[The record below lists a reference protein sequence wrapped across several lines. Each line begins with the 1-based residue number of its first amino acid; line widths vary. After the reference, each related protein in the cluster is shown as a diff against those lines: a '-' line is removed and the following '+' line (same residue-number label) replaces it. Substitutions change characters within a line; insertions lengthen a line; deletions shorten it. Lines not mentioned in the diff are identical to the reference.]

1 MIRIRKVPF
10 LTNHFVELC
19 TEKPIVL
26 TNYQVPSIEETYYQ
40 SGNKLQFK
48 DDWEKYQISLRMGN
62 RIMDH
67 FLLTNVP
74 NKRLG
79 EFPLYPVLTIV
90 QTLGQ
95 KRERAIPILHK
106 RGIERIYE
114 LLNPRKTHNLAF
126 LAEVLLEQIRKE
138 ITAQMYGPSTID
150 DSILDILDE
159 CAHLSSFAHNESHA
173 DQVGS
178 IHSMLQEINDLHYSG
193 LRYSEFP
200 TRPLIEEVLAPLFP
214 YIPDEMT
221 HHPVSKS
228 FLRKREI
235 TGDDIKSILRKY
247 QVEIDHTAELDKLM
261 EQRMLMSD
269 FDMDDVGYYPEFS
282 CLYQTIIE
290 SGFTNIYLE
299 YVFQED
305 QTKPN
310 YLEWIPTKK
319 SLEMIN
325 EYTSDRRDLEAE
337 KHLIIDIEDIFLDG
351 DFLRDISLDLETVE
365 ENEFDPNEM
374 CNIKKIEVIVRD
386 NSACVTVYS
395 WALSCTAHIDFTVMA
410 LLSNSFITN

>member
-10 LTNHFVELC
+10 LTSHFVELC
-19 TEKPIVL
+19 TEKPVVL

-40 SGNKLQFK
+40 SGNRLQFK

-95 KRERAIPILHK
+95 KKERSVPILHK

-138 ITAQMYGPSTID
+138 ITNQIYGPSTID

-159 CAHLSSFAHNESHA
+159 CAHQASFAHNECHA

-193 LRYSEFP
+193 LRHSEFP

-214 YIPDEMT
+214 YIPEEMI
-221 HHPVSKS
+221 HHPISKA

-235 TGDDIKSILRKY
+235 TGEDIRAILKHHL
-247 QVEIDHTAELDKLM
+247 VTIDNTAEIDKLM
-261 EQRMLMSD
+261 EQRILMSD
-269 FDMDDVGYYPEFS
+269 FDMDDVGFYPEFPR
-282 CLYQTIIE
+282 LYQIIVE
-290 SGFTNIYLE
+290 SGFTNVYLE
-299 YVFQED
+299 CVFQED
-305 QTKPN
+305 PTKPN
-310 YLEWIPTKK
+310 YLEWIPTKR
-319 SLEMIN
+319 SLEMVN
-325 EYTSDRRDLEAE
+325 EYTDERDTDAE
-337 KHLIIDIEDIFLDG
+337 QQLIFEIEDTFLGG
-351 DFLRDISLDLETVE
+351 DFLRDISLDLESVE
-365 ENEFDPNEM
+365 EDEFDPNEM
-374 CNIKKIEVIVRD
+374 FNIKKIEVIVRD

-395 WALSCTAHIDFTVMA
+395 WALSCTAHVDFTVMA